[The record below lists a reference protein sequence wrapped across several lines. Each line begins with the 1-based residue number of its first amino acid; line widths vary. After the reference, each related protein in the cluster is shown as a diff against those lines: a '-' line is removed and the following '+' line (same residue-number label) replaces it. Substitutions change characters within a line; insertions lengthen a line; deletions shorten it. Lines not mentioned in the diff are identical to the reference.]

1 MLEAAAAFD
10 AVVAE
15 FYEGWFR
22 YHPDRAM
29 ELGFPVS
36 GRVLPPQED
45 DDLAALCGW
54 IEALILGL
62 DEVAFTAL
70 DADRQLDYE
79 LLVGAARIEHLE
91 SLTRDWRWL
100 DPLHFLPVA
109 EIDRLTLDPTR
120 ALDGALPQL
129 LEQIPEHLRQAQAQ
143 LRETAATLSAP
154 LVRVAAAE
162 AASGCCYLRHL
173 ARGTWL
179 RDHAYAPHTLQTLA
193 ESAADA
199 LAGFGH
205 LLTTELA
212 ARARGEPGCGSTH
225 LQLRLRYLHCIDC
238 DPTILGDAIAELLRT
253 TEGELDRL
261 ADDLTGD
268 RNQDAVSGSGA
279 SPGPSARLQQYRE
292 HADELAAQLIARG
305 LVTLPDAPLRID
317 LRPACAGPRRAHTD
331 YLPAADGTGMLY
343 LSAGGSETESDTY
356 IRDRCLAKGWGG
368 SHLLAYAGA
377 ARARRLP
384 RRLANAVSLTGG
396 WHLYLTDR
404 LGRTGVHAADQHRW
418 TLIARHDCLL
428 RAELDLGLH
437 TGRIDSNQT
446 LARLRSHG
454 LTETAAEAAFAR
466 IVLAPGDAL
475 AAVLGWRL
483 LEAARVLQEGRDGTG
498 FAERAF
504 HDRLVSQGPIPLALA
519 LRYGLGQPLWQSVLD
534 TVFGPG

>member
-22 YHPDRAM
+22 YHPDRAL

-36 GRVLPPQED
+36 GRLLPPQED
-45 DDLAALCGW
+45 DDRAALRGW

-62 DEVAFTAL
+62 DEIAFTAL

-79 LLVGAARIEHLE
+79 LLVGAARIEHQE

-109 EIDRLTLDPTR
+109 EIDRLTLDPMR

-129 LEQIPEHLRQAQAQ
+129 LEQVPEHLRQAQAQ
-143 LRETAATLSAP
+143 LRETAAALSAP

-173 ARGTWL
+173 ARSTWL
-179 RDHAYAPHTLQTLA
+179 RDHARAPHRLQNLA

-199 LAGFGH
+199 LTGFGH

-212 ARARGEPGCGSTH
+212 NRARGEPGCGSTH

-238 DPTILGDAIAELLRT
+238 DPEILGDSIAGMLRA
-253 TEGELDRL
+253 TEGELSRL
-261 ADDLTGD
+261 TDDL
-268 RNQDAVSGSGA
+268 NQDAVSGSEA
-279 SPGPSARLQQYRE
+279 PTAPPARLQQYRE
-292 HADELAAQLIARG
+292 RADELAAQLTASG

-317 LRPACAGPRRAHTD
+317 LRPTCAGPRRAHTD
-331 YLPAADGTGMLY
+331 YLPAADGTGTLY
-343 LSAGGSETESDTY
+343 LSAGDLGTESDAR
-356 IRDRCLAKGWGG
+356 IRDRCLVKGWGG
-368 SHLLAYAGA
+368 SHLLAYADA

-404 LGRTGVHAADQHRW
+404 LGRTGVHAGDQHHW
-418 TLIARHDCLL
+418 TLIARRDCLR

-437 TGRIDSNQT
+437 TGRIDSAQA

-454 LTETAAEAAFAR
+454 IPETTAEAAFAC

-483 LEAARVLQEGRDGTG
+483 LEAARTQQEARDGTG

-519 LRYGLGQPLWQSVLD
+519 LRYGLGQPLWQSAAD
-534 TVFGPG
+534 MVFGA

>member
-22 YHPDRAM
+22 YHPDRAL

-45 DDLAALCGW
+45 DDRAALRGW

-62 DEVAFTAL
+62 DEIAFSAL

-79 LLVGAARIEHLE
+79 LLDGAARIEHRE

-109 EIDRLTLDPTR
+109 EIDCLTLDPTR
-120 ALDGALPQL
+120 ALDGALPRL
-129 LEQIPEHLRQAQAQ
+129 LEQVPEHLRQARAQ
-143 LRETAATLSAP
+143 LRQTAAALSAP

-173 ARGTWL
+173 ARGSWP
-179 RDHAYAPHTLQTLA
+179 RDHAHAPQELQTLA

-199 LAGFGH
+199 LAGFSQ

-212 ARARGEPGCGSTH
+212 ARARGEPGCGSAH

-238 DPTILGDAIAELLRT
+238 DPEILGDSVAGMLRATEDELNRVT
-253 TEGELDRL
+253 
-261 ADDLTGD
+261 DDLAGD
-268 RNQDAVSGSGA
+268 LNQDAVSESEA
-279 SPGPSARLQQYRE
+279 PTAPPPRLQQYRE
-292 HADELAAQLIARG
+292 
-305 LVTLPDAPLRID
+305 
-317 LRPACAGPRRAHTD
+317 
-331 YLPAADGTGMLY
+331 
-343 LSAGGSETESDTY
+343 S
-356 IRDRCLAKGWGG
+356 
-368 SHLLAYAGA
+368 LAYADA
-377 ARARRLP
+377 ARAQRLP

-396 WHLYLTDR
+396 WYLYRTDR
-404 LGRTGVHAADQHRW
+404 RGRTGLHASDQHW
-418 TLIARHDCLL
+418 TLIARRDCLL
-428 RAELDLGLH
+428 RAALDLSLH
-437 TGRIDSNQT
+437 TGRIDSDQA
-446 LARLRSHG
+446 LARLRQHG
-454 LTETAAEAAFAR
+454 LTVTAAETVFAR

-483 LEAARVLQEGRDGTG
+483 LDAARAQQEARDGTG

-519 LRYGLGQPLWQSVLD
+519 LRYGLSEPLWQSAAES
-534 TVFGPG
+534 VFGA

>member
-22 YHPDRAM
+22 YHPDRAL

-129 LEQIPEHLRQAQAQ
+129 LEQLPEHLRQAQAQ
-143 LRETAATLSAP
+143 LRATAAALSAP

-162 AASGCCYLRHL
+162 AAGGCCYLRHL
-173 ARGTWL
+173 ARAIWL
-179 RDHAYAPHTLQTLA
+179 RGRTRAFHELGTLA
-193 ESAADA
+193 ESAANA
-199 LAGFGH
+199 LASFSH
-205 LLTTELA
+205 ALTTELA
-212 ARARGEPGCGSTH
+212 ARAQGEPGCGSAH

-238 DPTILGDAIAELLRT
+238 DPATLGDPIAGLLRA
-253 TEGELDRL
+253 TEAALERLVDDR
-261 ADDLTGD
+261 TGD
-268 RNQDAVSGSGA
+268 RRQDAGSGSGVSAAA
-279 SPGPSARLQQYRE
+279 SPRLQQYRV
-292 HADELAAQLIARG
+292 HAEELAAELTASG
-305 LVTLPDAPLRID
+305 LVTLPDAPLRVD
-317 LRPACAGPRRAHTD
+317 LRPACSGPRRAHTD
-331 YLPAADGTGMLY
+331 YLPAADGTGTLY
-343 LSAGGSETESDTY
+343 LSAGGSETESEAC
-356 IRDRCLAKGWGG
+356 IRDRCLANGWGG
-368 SHLLAYAGA
+368 SHLLAYADA

-404 LGRTGVHAADQHRW
+404 LGRAGDRRREA
-418 TLIARHDCLL
+418 LIARRDYLL
-428 RAELDLGLH
+428 RAALDLGLH
-437 TGRIDSNQT
+437 TGRIDSDQA
-446 LARLRSHG
+446 LARLRCHG

-475 AAVLGWRL
+475 AAVLGWQL
-483 LEAARVLQEGRDGTG
+483 LEAARTQQEALDSAG

-519 LRYGLGQPLWQSVLD
+519 LRYGLGQSLWQSALD
-534 TVFGPG
+534 TVFGP

>member
-22 YHPDRAM
+22 YHPDRAL
-29 ELGFPVS
+29 ELGVPVS

-45 DDLAALCGW
+45 DDLAALRGW
-54 IEALILGL
+54 IETLILGL
-62 DEVAFTAL
+62 DEVGFTAL

-79 LLVGAARIEHLE
+79 LLAGAARIEHRE

-109 EIDRLTLDPTR
+109 EIDRLTQDPTR
-120 ALDGALPQL
+120 ALAGALPRL
-129 LEQIPEHLRQAQAQ
+129 LEQVPEHLRQAQAQ
-143 LRETAATLSAP
+143 LRETAAALSAP

-162 AASGCCYLRHL
+162 AASGCCYLRRL
-173 ARGTWL
+173 ARGIWL
-179 RDHAYAPHTLQTLA
+179 RDYPHAPQELQTLA

-199 LAGFGH
+199 LARFSQ

-212 ARARGEPGCGSTH
+212 ARARGEPGCGSAH
-225 LQLRLRYLHCIDC
+225 LQLRLRYLHGIDC
-238 DPTILGDAIAELLRT
+238 DPATLDGFIAGMLRATEDA
-253 TEGELDRL
+253 LDRL

-268 RNQDAVSGSGA
+268 RDQDAVAESA
-279 SPGPSARLQQYRE
+279 ASARLQPSRE
-292 HADELAAQLIARG
+292 
-305 LVTLPDAPLRID
+305 
-317 LRPACAGPRRAHTD
+317 
-331 YLPAADGTGMLY
+331 LPAYADT
-343 LSAGGSETESDTY
+343 
-356 IRDRCLAKGWGG
+356 
-368 SHLLAYAGA
+368 

-404 LGRTGVHAADQHRW
+404 LGRTGVHAGDQHRW
-418 TLIARHDCLL
+418 TLIARRDCLL
-428 RAELDLGLH
+428 RAELDLSLH
-437 TGRIDSNQT
+437 TGRIDSAQA
-446 LARLRSHG
+446 LARLRQHG
-454 LTETAAEAAFAR
+454 LTETAAEAAFAG

-483 LEAARVLQEGRDGTG
+483 LEAARAQQEARDGTG

-504 HDRLVSQGPIPLALA
+504 HDRLVSQGPIPLALV
-519 LRYGLGQPLWQSVLD
+519 LRYGLSEPLWQSAAE
-534 TVFGPG
+534 TVFGA

>member
-143 LRETAATLSAP
+143 LRETAAALSAP

-162 AASGCCYLRHL
+162 AAGGCCYLRHL
-173 ARGTWL
+173 ARTIWL
-179 RDHAYAPHTLQTLA
+179 RGRTRAFHELGTLA
-193 ESAADA
+193 ESAANA
-199 LAGFGH
+199 LASFSH
-205 LLTTELA
+205 ALTTELA
-212 ARARGEPGCGSTH
+212 TGAQGEPGCGSAH

-238 DPTILGDAIAELLRT
+238 DPATLGDPIAGMLRATEAEL
-253 TEGELDRL
+253 ERL
-261 ADDLTGD
+261 ADDRTGD
-268 RNQDAVSGSGA
+268 RSQDAGSESGVPAAA
-279 SPGPSARLQQYRE
+279 SPRLQQYRVRAE
-292 HADELAAQLIARG
+292 ELAAELTASG

-317 LRPACAGPRRAHTD
+317 LRPACTGPRRAHTD
-331 YLPAADGTGMLY
+331 YLPAADGTGTLY
-343 LSAGGSETESDTY
+343 LSAGGSETESDAC
-356 IRDRCLAKGWGG
+356 IRDRCLANGWGG
-368 SHLLAYAGA
+368 SHLLAYADA

-396 WHLYLTDR
+396 WHLYLTGR
-404 LGRTGVHAADQHRW
+404 LGRSGGHAGDRRRW
-418 TLIARHDCLL
+418 ALIARRDSLL
-428 RAELDLGLH
+428 RAAVDLGLH
-437 TGRIDSNQT
+437 TGRIGSDQA

-475 AAVLGWRL
+475 AAVLGWQL
-483 LEAARVLQEGRDGTG
+483 LEAARAQQEALDSAG

-519 LRYGLGQPLWQSVLD
+519 LRYGLGQSLWQSALD
-534 TVFGPG
+534 TVFGP